1 MLPSVNNS
9 SLLKNH
15 PNQPLTTKNKRSRLN
30 NSFNFAGSPSASK
43 LNDSNVSFMPAAD
56 IKKNLMISKRLNYLR
71 STIDELNPT
80 LTRLSSIEKAEDT
93 RSKRIYE
100 LWKHDQDVPTVKET
114 LEYIRN
120 MPGGDKTGTSK
131 LEFEK
136 II

>member
-1 MLPSVNNS
+1 M
-9 SLLKNH
+9 
-15 PNQPLTTKNKRSRLN
+15 
-30 NSFNFAGSPSASK
+30 
-43 LNDSNVSFMPAAD
+43 NDSNVSFMPAAD
-56 IKKNLMISKRLNYLR
+56 MKKNLMISKRLNYLR

-80 LTRLSSIEKAEDT
+80 MTRLSSIEKAEDT

-100 LWKHDQDVPTVKET
+100 LWKHDQDAPSVKET
-114 LEYIRN
+114 LDYIRN